1 MRLASARVQTMT
13 IKNRWLWFC
22 GLVVLAAGAVFAQT
36 NTVPLP
42 APLPQTVSQ
51 YWDLVIAAV
60 TPLIVT
66 GVWKAVPKIPKWVLP
81 VSTPVIGILL
91 GLAMNSLAKANLGW
105 VDMAKAGALAVF
117 IREVVN
123 QAITKQLMPPTP
135 AIPVPTPPT
144 P

>member
-1 MRLASARVQTMT
+1 MRLASARVQNMT
-13 IKNRWLWFC
+13 LKHRWLWFC
-22 GLVVLAAGAVFAQT
+22 GLLCLAVPAVFAQT
-36 NTVPLP
+36 NAVPVP

-66 GVWKAVPKIPKWVLP
+66 GVWKLVPKIPKWVLP

-91 GLAMNSLAKANLGW
+91 GLALDKLTSANLGW

-123 QAITKQLMPPTP
+123 QAITKQLQPPDP
-135 AIPVPTPPT
+135 VIPVPPNP
-144 P
+144 

>member
-1 MRLASARVQTMT
+1 MT

-22 GLVVLAAGAVFAQT
+22 GLVVLAAGAAFAQT
-36 NTVPLP
+36 NTVPVP
-42 APLPQTVSQ
+42 APLPTNVSQ
-51 YWDLVIAAV
+51 YWDLIIAAV

-66 GVWKAVPKIPKWVLP
+66 GIWKLVPKIPTWVLP

-91 GLAMNSLAKANLGW
+91 GLGIDALTKANLSW

-123 QAITKQLMPPTP
+123 QAITRQLTPPP
-135 AIPVPTPPT
+135 PPSAIPVPTPPT
-144 P
+144 T

>member
-1 MRLASARVQTMT
+1 MCLAVT
-13 IKNRWLWFC
+13 
-22 GLVVLAAGAVFAQT
+22 AVFAQT
-36 NTVPLP
+36 NSVPVP

-66 GVWKAVPKIPKWVLP
+66 GVWKVVPKIPKWVLP

-91 GLAMNSLAKANLGW
+91 GLAIDKLTTANLGW

-123 QAITKQLMPPTP
+123 QAITKQLQPPDP
-135 AIPVPTPPT
+135 VIPVPTPPK
-144 P
+144 